1 MSAGTQEPL
10 AVARVTAFLDVR
22 DAAPK
27 RPVILGSIR
36 ANVIE
41 EREGKV
47 LFSDDLRFLLSV
59 LTKAEQE
66 RDEAVKR
73 AEKAEAERDDAT
85 AKWHEWR
92 DKHARLDRSRE
103 SEVAS
108 LYRTITKAEARAAAM
123 EGALEEISGHA
134 PVKTPPDYATSSDTG
149 EAFDDGYSRGVWEM
163 GQIADATIAP
173 QAEAGEG

>member
-47 LFSDDLRFLLSV
+47 LFSDDLRFLLSA
-59 LTKAEQE
+59 LTAPPVTEEMVE
-66 RDEAVKR
+66 RAAIEISDGVRTHAVSDMDGGGLIEMP
-73 AEKAEAERDDAT
+73 A
-85 AKWHEWR
+85 
-92 DKHARLDRSRE
+92 ARE
-103 SEVAS
+103 
-108 LYRTITKAEARAAAM
+108 IARAVLAAA
-123 EGALEEISGHA
+123 GG
-134 PVKTPPDYATSSDTG
+134 G
-149 EAFDDGYSRGVWEM
+149 SR
-163 GQIADATIAP
+163 
-173 QAEAGEG
+173 

>member
-47 LFSDDLRFLLSV
+47 LFSDDLRFLLSA

-73 AEKAEAERDDAT
+73 AEKAGNTAANLNELLIASEARAEKAEAERDAACAAYLDKGRAQEKARADA
-85 AKWHEWR
+85 
-92 DKHARLDRSRE
+92 
-103 SEVAS
+103 
-108 LYRTITKAEARAAAM
+108 AEARAAAM
-123 EGALEEISGHA
+123 EAALNEASEALVMEGGNSDLVKRLDALASPTAGGA
-134 PVKTPPDYATSSDTG
+134 K
-149 EAFDDGYSRGVWEM
+149 
-163 GQIADATIAP
+163 
-173 QAEAGEG
+173 